1 MGRKQT
7 KSGKIR
13 LTEVAK
19 LAGVSPITASRF
31 FRNPEALSLSKRERV
46 DSAVKELG
54 YVPNL
59 AARALAS
66 HRTEV
71 IGVVIPSLTNNVF
84 ADVLRGVYDSSEG
97 SRYSIQL
104 ANTRYSILQEEK
116 LLRLF
121 RAQKPAGLI
130 VTGINQTAESR
141 AILESMNCPVT
152 QIMEIGDSPVDMMVG
167 FSHYDAAFAAI
178 SHILEQGYRRIG
190 FLGARMDPRVQRRF
204 EGYRDAMK
212 AASLFDP
219 NLVVTTSVPTTV
231 TLGGTLFADLL
242 AQDARH
248 RRGLLRQRRPR
259 ARRPVRMP
267 APADV
272 GSPRS
277 GHCRLQRSGIH
288 GFCGPLAHQRAH
300 QSLRNGPAR
309 RHDGDRRDRGPPPAG
324 AGSQPWFSV
333 DGPRELDAAK
343 HLIAVCGMDRA
354 WTENGSAIFW
364 AELGSDCSDGRRQAR
379 CSG

>member
-1 MGRKQT
+1 MGRKST

-31 FRNPEALSLSKRERV
+31 FRNPEALSVAKRERV

-84 ADVLRGVYDSSEG
+84 ADVLRGIYDSLEG

-130 VTGINQTAESR
+130 VTGINQTTDSR
-141 AILESMNCPVT
+141 VILETMNCPVT
-152 QIMEIGDSPVDMMVG
+152 QIMEVGEAPVDMMVG
-167 FSHYDAAFAAI
+167 FSHYDASSAAI
-178 SHILEQGYRRIG
+178 SHILTQGRRRIG

-204 EGYRDAMK
+204 EGYRDVMT

-231 TLGGTLFADLL
+231 TLGSTLFADLIARAPDIDAVFCVNDDL
-242 AQDARH
+242 AL
-248 RRGLLRQRRPR
+248 GVLFECQRRRISVPR
-259 ARRPVRMP
+259 DIVLVGFNDLEFMASAVPSLTSVRTNRYEMGRHAVTMVIDAIEGRRPEVPVLDLGFQLMVRESST
-267 APADV
+267 V
-272 GSPRS
+272 
-277 GHCRLQRSGIH
+277 Q
-288 GFCGPLAHQRAH
+288 
-300 QSLRNGPAR
+300 
-309 RHDGDRRDRGPPPAG
+309 
-324 AGSQPWFSV
+324 
-333 DGPRELDAAK
+333 E
-343 HLIAVCGMDRA
+343 
-354 WTENGSAIFW
+354 T
-364 AELGSDCSDGRRQAR
+364 
-379 CSG
+379 

>member
-84 ADVLRGVYDSSEG
+84 ADVLRGVYDSLEG
-97 SRYSIQL
+97 S
-104 ANTRYSILQEEK
+104 RYSILQEEK

-141 AILESMNCPVT
+141 TILESMNCPVT

-167 FSHYDAAFAAI
+167 FSHFDAGFAAI
-178 SHILEQGYRRIG
+178 SHILEQGCRRIG

-212 AASLFDP
+212 AVSLFDP

-242 AQDARH
+242 AQAPDIDAVFCVNDDLAL
-248 RRGLLRQRRPR
+248 GVLFECQRRQISVPGDLAIVGFNDLEFMASAVPSLTSVR
-259 ARRPVRMP
+259 TNRYEMGRHAVTMVIDAIEGRRPQEPVLDLGFQLMVRESSMP
-267 APADV
+267 
-272 GSPRS
+272 
-277 GHCRLQRSGIH
+277 
-288 GFCGPLAHQRAH
+288 
-300 QSLRNGPAR
+300 QSA
-309 RHDGDRRDRGPPPAG
+309 
-324 AGSQPWFSV
+324 
-333 DGPRELDAAK
+333 
-343 HLIAVCGMDRA
+343 
-354 WTENGSAIFW
+354 
-364 AELGSDCSDGRRQAR
+364 
-379 CSG
+379 

>member
-1 MGRKQT
+1 MGRKST

-31 FRNPEALSLSKRERV
+31 FRNPEALSVAKRERV

-84 ADVLRGVYDSSEG
+84 ADVLRGIYDSLEG

-130 VTGINQTAESR
+130 VTGINQTADSR
-141 AILESMNCPVT
+141 TVLETMNCPVT
-152 QIMEIGDSPVDMMVG
+152 QIMEIGDAPVDMMVG
-167 FSHYDAAFAAI
+167 FSHYDASSAAI
-178 SHILEQGYRRIG
+178 SHILAQGRRRIG

-204 EGYRDAMK
+204 EGYRDAMQ
-212 AASLFDP
+212 AVSLFDP

-231 TLGGTLFADLL
+231 TLGSTLFADLVAQAPDIDAVFCVNDDL
-242 AQDARH
+242 AL
-248 RRGLLRQRRPR
+248 GVLFECQRRRISVPR
-259 ARRPVRMP
+259 DLVLVGFNDLEFMATAVPSLTSVRTNRYEMGRHAVTMVIDAIEGRRPEVPVLDLGFQLMVRESSTVQ
-267 APADV
+267 D
-272 GSPRS
+272 
-277 GHCRLQRSGIH
+277 
-288 GFCGPLAHQRAH
+288 
-300 QSLRNGPAR
+300 
-309 RHDGDRRDRGPPPAG
+309 
-324 AGSQPWFSV
+324 
-333 DGPRELDAAK
+333 
-343 HLIAVCGMDRA
+343 
-354 WTENGSAIFW
+354 T
-364 AELGSDCSDGRRQAR
+364 
-379 CSG
+379 

>member
-1 MGRKQT
+1 MGRKST

-31 FRNPEALSLSKRERV
+31 FRNPEALSVAKRERV

-84 ADVLRGVYDSSEG
+84 ADVLRGIYDSLEG

-130 VTGINQTAESR
+130 VTGINQTADSR
-141 AILESMNCPVT
+141 AILETMNCPVT
-152 QIMEIGDSPVDMMVG
+152 QIMEIGDAPVDMMVG
-167 FSHYDAAFAAI
+167 FSHYDASSAAI
-178 SHILEQGYRRIG
+178 SHILAQGRRRIG

-231 TLGGTLFADLL
+231 TLGSTLFADLVAQAPDIDAVFCVNDDL
-242 AQDARH
+242 AL
-248 RRGLLRQRRPR
+248 GVLFECQRRRISVPR
-259 ARRPVRMP
+259 DIVLVGFNDLEFMAIRRPL
-267 APADV
+267 AD
-272 GSPRS
+272 
-277 GHCRLQRSGIH
+277 QRPH
-288 GFCGPLAHQRAH
+288 QPL
-300 QSLRNGPAR
+300 
-309 RHDGDRRDRGPPPAG
+309 
-324 AGSQPWFSV
+324 
-333 DGPRELDAAK
+333 
-343 HLIAVCGMDRA
+343 
-354 WTENGSAIFW
+354 
-364 AELGSDCSDGRRQAR
+364 
-379 CSG
+379 